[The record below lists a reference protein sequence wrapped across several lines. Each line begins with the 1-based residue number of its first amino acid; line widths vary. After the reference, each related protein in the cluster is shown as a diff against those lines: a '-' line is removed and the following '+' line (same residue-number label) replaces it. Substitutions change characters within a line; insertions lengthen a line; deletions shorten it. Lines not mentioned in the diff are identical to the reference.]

1 MSPSLL
7 HRFASTV
14 VIALDVT
21 VLRVGWVPPTHVL
34 AHLSRPR
41 RWVDAVGADGAALEL
56 ARAGLWLAAV
66 WLAVAVLAV
75 LASIRPGTLGRV
87 GDGVAARVVP
97 ALLRRIITAALGASV
112 VLVPVAAG
120 ANTTAARSGT
130 VAAVPVAVSSAP
142 SPATATATEL
152 SGGWPWPTSAPTT
165 PPTPVPTTSVPAS
178 AAPSSPVPWPR
189 SAAPNRSAP
198 GPGANDVVV
207 EAGDCLWA
215 IAAHRLGPHADVHRV
230 ATETRRWYAANATTI
245 GPDPGLIHPGQRLHQ
260 PTEKGR

>member
-142 SPATATATEL
+142 SPATAT
-152 SGGWPWPTSAPTT
+152 
-165 PPTPVPTTSVPAS
+165 
-178 AAPSSPVPWPR
+178 R
-189 SAAPNRSAP
+189 
-198 GPGANDVVV
+198 
-207 EAGDCLWA
+207 
-215 IAAHRLGPHADVHRV
+215 HRV
-230 ATETRRWYAANATTI
+230 VRRMAVAHLGTDDT
-245 GPDPGLIHPGQRLHQ
+245 PDPRAYDVRPRVCRSVESGSVASQRGAQSLSSGAWC
-260 PTEKGR
+260 ERCRRRSR